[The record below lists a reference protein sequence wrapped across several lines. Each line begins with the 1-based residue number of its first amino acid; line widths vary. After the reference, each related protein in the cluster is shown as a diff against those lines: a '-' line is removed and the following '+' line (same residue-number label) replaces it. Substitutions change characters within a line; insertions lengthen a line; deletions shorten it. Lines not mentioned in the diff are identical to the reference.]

1 MCVIIVR
8 EPGVSIP
15 AEKIVSACKVNPH
28 GWGIVAVR
36 NGKLEKYHEYKEGG
50 NDPDM
55 VMAALDHSKDHKVL
69 LHLRYVTAGDK
80 AIKNCHPFMVLEEDK
95 HGLDVAFAHNG
106 TLYSYRDPATDG
118 FSDTAHFVQR
128 FLRPLME
135 RTILFSGKQ
144 DLLADPFLEE
154 MLKKEC
160 TASSVFAMMDGLGNV
175 IYTNRHHGQENDGW
189 WASNSYSFK
198 EDHREPVQS
207 PFKDQEWESWVKGYD
222 ESNYDHSS
230 KIIKPPH
237 VAQTVVIEPDTDE
250 DNDNASELEDECEQI
265 AKTLSMMPNVPSH
278 TLITELLTKDRKGFV
293 QLTGITS
300 LKEMTRFDPDDISEM
315 VSYYPE
321 ATSLLIQDLLYELY
335 LKAKPLPTGTVL
347 ASSFRPIH
355 QVKNLPAVI
364 PSVTTLAERADA

>member
-28 GWGIVAVR
+28 GWGIVAAKG
-36 NGKLEKYHEYKEGG
+36 GKLEKYHEYKEGG

-55 VMAALDHSKDHKVL
+55 VMAALDHAKDHKVL

-80 AIKNCHPFMVLEEDK
+80 DVKNCHPFFVLNEEK

-106 TLYSYRDPATDG
+106 TLYAYRDPVLDG

-135 RTILFSGKQ
+135 RTILFSGRR
-144 DLLADPFLEE
+144 DLLKDEFLEE

-160 TASSVFAMMDGLGNV
+160 TASSVFALMDGYGSV
-175 IYTNRHHGQENDGW
+175 TYTNKHHGQEHDGW
-189 WASNSYSFK
+189 WSSNSYSFK
-198 EDHREPVQS
+198 DDHREPVQTS
-207 PFKDQEWESWVKGYD
+207 DKQWESWVKGYD
-222 ESNYDHSS
+222 AADYGYYG
-230 KIIKPPH
+230 KPEH
-237 VAQTVVIEPDTDE
+237 TAHTAQQVAIEPD
-250 DNDNASELEDECEQI
+250 NDDDTQSELEDECDQI
-265 AKTLSMMPNVPSH
+265 AKTISMMPNVPSH
-278 TLITELLTKDRKGFV
+278 ALITDLLNKDRKGFC
-293 QLTGITS
+293 QLTGIVN

-315 VSYYPE
+315 VSFYPE

-335 LKAKPLPTGTVL
+335 LKAKPLPMGTVL

-355 QVKNLPAVI
+355 QVKTNLPVVV
-364 PSVTTLAERADA
+364 PQVTTLAERADA

>member
-15 AEKIVSACKVNPH
+15 EDKIVSACKVNPH
-28 GWGIVAVR
+28 GWGIVAVQ
-36 NGKLEKYHEYKEGG
+36 NGKLSKFHQYKEGG

-55 VMAALDHSKDHKVL
+55 VLEALRHARDHKVL

-80 AIKNCHPFMVLEEDK
+80 DIKNCHPFMVLEEEK

-106 TLYSYRDPATDG
+106 TLYSYRDPVTDG

-144 DLLADPFLEE
+144 DLLKDPFLEE

-160 TASSVFAMMDGLGNV
+160 TASSVFTMMDGFGNV
-175 IYTNRHHGQENDGW
+175 TYMNKQHGQEHDGW

-198 EDHREPVQS
+198 DDHREPVQTS
-207 PFKDQEWESWVKGYD
+207 TDKEWESWVKGYD
-222 ESNYDHSS
+222 AADFGYYG
-230 KIIKPPH
+230 KPAH
-237 VAQTVVIEPDTDE
+237 TAQQVVIEPD
-250 DNDNASELEDECEQI
+250 NDDDATQSELEDECEQI

-278 TLITELLTKDRKGFV
+278 ALITELLTKDRKGFL